1 MTFLLCKT
9 KKMLKL
15 KTLGINFKSCYKV
28 IMLKKILS
36 FLLIISFFVPV
47 SLAEQEIRL
56 ENPDEHKINYDEQVH
71 TLKGSLFINDTEQAQ
86 IVVNKQQQS
95 DVEDLENLW
104 NATVDSNPLIKFCL
118 KKLAI
123 PEEQRR
129 IHSSLMAKSVSAL
142 LSGAAM
148 LPSFM
153 GMHYSVQSASFAA
166 ARLANNWINR
176 DNYKKLQDV
185 PLTDTEAIE
194 LAALI
199 EDLQDEIVITYY
211 NYKGALMRLKD
222 CRAQLL
228 LYNKN
233 YNEALK
239 KNDSLEI
246 SVASAQWEEQLV
258 EEYKIKQD
266 VKKYHL
272 MLERL
277 AGKETTENLNVA
289 QYSLKT
295 QNVDLND
302 INFKK
307 REKRS

>member
-1 MTFLLCKT
+1 MF
-9 KKMLKL
+9 KKF
-15 KTLGINFKSCYKV
+15 ISC
-28 IMLKKILS
+28 
-36 FLLIISFFVPV
+36 LIIFNSFVPYV
-47 SLAEQEIRL
+47 FAAQDIKL
-56 ENPDEHKINYDEQVH
+56 ENAVEHKINYDEQVH
-71 TLKGSLFINDTEQAQ
+71 TLKGSLFVNDTEQAQ
-86 IVVNKQQQS
+86 IIVNKQQQS

-129 IHSSLMAKSVSAL
+129 VHSSLMAKSVSAL

-153 GMHYSVQSASFAA
+153 GMHYSIQSASFAA

-239 KNDSLEI
+239 NNDSLEI
-246 SVASAQWEEQLV
+246 SVAAAQWEEQLV

-289 QYSLKT
+289 QYNLKT

-307 REKRS
+307 REIHANVEAFNAKN

>member
-1 MTFLLCKT
+1 
-9 KKMLKL
+9 MLKR
-15 KTLGINFKSCYKV
+15 IISC
-28 IMLKKILS
+28 
-36 FLLIISFFVPV
+36 LLIFNFYAPWCLGV
-47 SLAEQEIRL
+47 QEIKL
-56 ENPDEHKINYDEQVH
+56 ENPEQHKIQYDDQVQ

-86 IVVNKQQQS
+86 IVVNKQQAA

-104 NATVDSNPLIKFCL
+104 NATVDTNPLIKFCL

-129 IHSSLMAKSVSAL
+129 IHSSLMAKSMSAL
-142 LSGAAM
+142 ISGAAM

-153 GMHYSVQSASFAA
+153 GMHYSLQSASFAA
-166 ARLANNWINR
+166 ARLANNWINK

-199 EDLQDEIVITYY
+199 EDLQDEIVVTYY

-233 YNEALK
+233 YNDALK

-258 EEYKIKQD
+258 EEYKIKQE
-266 VKKYHL
+266 VKRYHL

-289 QYSLKT
+289 QYNLKT
-295 QNVDLND
+295 QNVNLDD
-302 INFKK
+302 VNFSKK
-307 REKRS
+307 EIPVNIEAFNAKK

>member
-1 MTFLLCKT
+1 MMFRKIISSVL
-9 KKMLKL
+9 
-15 KTLGINFKSCYKV
+15 IFNFFTQ
-28 IMLKKILS
+28 LS
-36 FLLIISFFVPV
+36 F
-47 SLAEQEIRL
+47 AAQEIKL
-56 ENPDEHKINYDEQVH
+56 ENVDEHKINYGEQVQ
-71 TLKGSLFINDTEQAQ
+71 TLKGSLFINETEQAQ
-86 IVVNKQQQS
+86 IIVNKQQQS

-199 EDLQDEIVITYY
+199 EDLQDEIVVTYY

-246 SVASAQWEEQLV
+246 SVAAAQWEEQLV
-258 EEYKIKQD
+258 EEYRIKQD

-289 QYSLKT
+289 QYNLKT

-307 REKRS
+307 REIPVNIEAFNDKK

>member
-1 MTFLLCKT
+1 MFRK
-9 KKMLKL
+9 
-15 KTLGINFKSCYKV
+15 
-28 IMLKKILS
+28 
-36 FLLIISFFVPV
+36 IISSVLIFNFFTQ
-47 SLAEQEIRL
+47 LTFAAQEIKL
-56 ENPDEHKINYDEQVH
+56 ENVDEHKINYGEQVQ
-71 TLKGSLFINDTEQAQ
+71 TLKGSLFINETEQAQ
-86 IVVNKQQQS
+86 IIVNKQQQS
-95 DVEDLENLW
+95 DIEDLENLW

-199 EDLQDEIVITYY
+199 EDLQDEIVVTYY

-246 SVASAQWEEQLV
+246 SVAAAQWEEQLV
-258 EEYKIKQD
+258 EEYRIKQD

-289 QYSLKT
+289 QYNLKT

-307 REKRS
+307 REIPVNIEAFNDKK

>member
-1 MTFLLCKT
+1 
-9 KKMLKL
+9 MLRKF
-15 KTLGINFKSCYKV
+15 ISC
-28 IMLKKILS
+28 
-36 FLLIISFFVPV
+36 LLIYLFFAPV
-47 SLAEQEIRL
+47 VYAVQEIKPDNL
-56 ENPDEHKINYDEQVH
+56 EEHKIEYDGQVQ

-118 KKLAI
+118 KKLAV
-123 PEEQRR
+123 PEQQRR
-129 IHSSLMAKSVSAL
+129 IHSSLMAKSMSAL
-142 LSGAAM
+142 ISGAAM

-153 GMHYSVQSASFAA
+153 GMHYSLQSASFAA
-166 ARLANNWINR
+166 ARIANNWINK

-258 EEYKIKQD
+258 EEYRIKQD

-289 QYSLKT
+289 QYNLKT

-302 INFKK
+302 VNFSK
-307 REKRS
+307 REIPVNVEAFNAKK

>member
-1 MTFLLCKT
+1 M
-9 KKMLKL
+9 
-15 KTLGINFKSCYKV
+15 V
-28 IMLKKILS
+28 KKIICCL
-36 FLLIISFFVPV
+36 FIFVFFAPFVFG
-47 SLAEQEIRL
+47 AQEIKL
-56 ENPDEHKINYDEQVH
+56 ENADEHKINYDEQVH

-86 IVVNKQQQS
+86 IIVDKQQQS

-129 IHSSLMAKSVSAL
+129 IHSSLLSKSVSAL

-153 GMHYSVQSASFAA
+153 GMHYSIQSASFAA
-166 ARLANNWINR
+166 ARLANNWINK

-233 YNEALK
+233 YNDALK

-246 SVASAQWEEQLV
+246 SVAAAQWEEQLV

-289 QYSLKT
+289 QYNLKT

-302 INFKK
+302 VNFKK
-307 REKRS
+307 REIPVNIEAFNAKK

>member
-1 MTFLLCKT
+1 M
-9 KKMLKL
+9 
-15 KTLGINFKSCYKV
+15 Y
-28 IMLKKILS
+28 KKIFS
-36 FLLIISFFVPV
+36 CLLVFSCLT
-47 SLAEQEIRL
+47 SLTALADEIKL
-56 ENPDEHKINYDEQVH
+56 ENVQEHKINYDEQVQ
-71 TLKGSLFINDTEQAQ
+71 TLKGSLFINDSEQAQ
-86 IVVNKQQQS
+86 IIVNKQQDS

-129 IHSSLMAKSVSAL
+129 VHSSLMAKSVSAL

-153 GMHYSVQSASFAA
+153 GMHYSIQSASFAA

-222 CRAQLL
+222 CRSQLL

-246 SVASAQWEEQLV
+246 SVAAAQWEEQLV

-266 VKKYHL
+266 VKKYHI

-289 QYSLKT
+289 QYNLKT

-307 REKRS
+307 REIPANIEAFNAK

>member
-1 MTFLLCKT
+1 M
-9 KKMLKL
+9 
-15 KTLGINFKSCYKV
+15 Y
-28 IMLKKILS
+28 KKIFS
-36 FLLIISFFVPV
+36 CLLVFSCLT
-47 SLAEQEIRL
+47 SLTALADEIKL
-56 ENPDEHKINYDEQVH
+56 ENVQEHKINYDEQVQ
-71 TLKGSLFINDTEQAQ
+71 TLKGSLFINDSEQAQ
-86 IVVNKQQQS
+86 IIVNKQQDS

-129 IHSSLMAKSVSAL
+129 VHSSLMAKSVSAL

-153 GMHYSVQSASFAA
+153 GMHYSIQSASFAA

-222 CRAQLL
+222 CRSQLL

-246 SVASAQWEEQLV
+246 SVAAAQWEEQLV

-289 QYSLKT
+289 QYNLKT

-307 REKRS
+307 REIPANIEAFNAK

>member
-1 MTFLLCKT
+1 MY
-9 KKMLKL
+9 KKF
-15 KTLGINFKSCYKV
+15 ISC
-28 IMLKKILS
+28 
-36 FLLIISFFVPV
+36 LLILNLFTPF
-47 SLAEQEIRL
+47 SLAAQEIKL
-56 ENPDEHKINYDEQVH
+56 ENADEHKINYDEQVQ
-71 TLKGSLFINDTEQAQ
+71 TLKGSLFINETEQAQ
-86 IVVNKQQQS
+86 IVVNKQQES

-104 NATVDSNPLIKFCL
+104 NATVNSNPLIKFCL

-153 GMHYSVQSASFAA
+153 GMHYSIQSASFAA
-166 ARLANNWINR
+166 ARLANNWINK

-222 CRAQLL
+222 CRSQLL

-233 YNEALK
+233 YNEALNN
-239 KNDSLEI
+239 NDSLEL
-246 SVASAQWEEQLV
+246 SVAAAQWEEQLV

-289 QYSLKT
+289 QYNLKT
-295 QNVDLND
+295 QNVDIND
-302 INFKK
+302 LNFKK
-307 REKRS
+307 REIPVNIEAYDVKK

>member
-1 MTFLLCKT
+1 MFRKIISSVL
-9 KKMLKL
+9 
-15 KTLGINFKSCYKV
+15 IFNFFTQ
-28 IMLKKILS
+28 LS
-36 FLLIISFFVPV
+36 F
-47 SLAEQEIRL
+47 AAQEIKL
-56 ENPDEHKINYDEQVH
+56 ENVDEHKINYGEQVQ
-71 TLKGSLFINDTEQAQ
+71 TLKGSLFINETEQAQ
-86 IVVNKQQQS
+86 IIVNKQQQS

-104 NATVDSNPLIKFCL
+104 NATVDSNTLIKFCL

-194 LAALI
+194 LAARI
-199 EDLQDEIVITYY
+199 EDLQDEIVVTYY

-246 SVASAQWEEQLV
+246 SVAAAQWEEQLV
-258 EEYKIKQD
+258 EEYRIKQD

-289 QYSLKT
+289 QYNLKT

-307 REKRS
+307 REIPVNIEAFNDKK

>member
-1 MTFLLCKT
+1 
-9 KKMLKL
+9 
-15 KTLGINFKSCYKV
+15 
-28 IMLKKILS
+28 MLKKVISCFIL
-36 FLLIISFFVPV
+36 FVFFAPGGAKAV
-47 SLAEQEIRL
+47 QEIKL
-56 ENPDEHKINYDEQVH
+56 DNQQEHKIQYDNQVKM
-71 TLKGSLFINDTEQAQ
+71 LKGSLFINDSEQAQ
-86 IVVNKQQQS
+86 IIVNKQQQC

-104 NATVDSNPLIKFCL
+104 NATIDSNPLIKFCL

-129 IHSSLMAKSVSAL
+129 VHSSLMAKSMSAL
-142 LSGAAM
+142 LSGASM

-166 ARLANNWINR
+166 ARLANNWINK

-199 EDLQDEIVITYY
+199 EDLQDEIVVTYY

-239 KNDSLEI
+239 KNDTLEI

-258 EEYKIKQD
+258 EEYKIKQE
-266 VKKYHL
+266 VKRYHL

-277 AGKETTENLNVA
+277 AGKKTTENLNIA
-289 QYSLKT
+289 QYGLKT

-307 REKRS
+307 RQIPADIEALSGKK

>member
-1 MTFLLCKT
+1 MHIKIIT
-9 KKMLKL
+9 
-15 KTLGINFKSCYKV
+15 Y
-28 IMLKKILS
+28 IMLV
-36 FLLIISFFVPV
+36 LLLVNNTA
-47 SLAEQEIRL
+47 LASEIRL
-56 ENPDEHKINYDEQVH
+56 GDQEEHKIQYDEQVR
-71 TLKGSLFINDTEQAQ
+71 TLKGSLFINNNEDAQ
-86 IVVNKQQQS
+86 IIVDKQQKS
-95 DVEDLENLW
+95 DMEDLENLW
-104 NATVDSNPLIKFCL
+104 NATVDTNPLIKFCL

-123 PEEQRR
+123 PEDQRR
-129 IHSSLMAKSVSAL
+129 VHSSFMAKSMSAL
-142 LSGAAM
+142 LSGASM

-153 GMHYSVQSASFAA
+153 GMHYSIQSASFAA
-166 ARLANNWINR
+166 ARLANNLINK

-199 EDLQDEIVITYY
+199 EDLQDEIVVTYY

-233 YNEALK
+233 YSQALA
-239 KNDSLEI
+239 KNDTLEI
-246 SVASAQWEEQLV
+246 SVASAQWEEQLI
-258 EEYKIKQD
+258 EEYRIKQD

-277 AGKETTENLNVA
+277 AGKETTDNLNIA

-307 REKRS
+307 KQIPVNIEAQNAVKKNN

>member
-1 MTFLLCKT
+1 M
-9 KKMLKL
+9 
-15 KTLGINFKSCYKV
+15 V
-28 IMLKKILS
+28 KKIICCL
-36 FLLIISFFVPV
+36 FIFVFFAPFVFG
-47 SLAEQEIRL
+47 AQEIKL
-56 ENPDEHKINYDEQVH
+56 ENADEHKINYDEQVH

-86 IVVNKQQQS
+86 IIVDKQQQS

-129 IHSSLMAKSVSAL
+129 IHSSLLSKSVSAL

-166 ARLANNWINR
+166 ARLANNWINK

-233 YNEALK
+233 YNDALK

-246 SVASAQWEEQLV
+246 SVAAAQWEEQLV

-289 QYSLKT
+289 QYNLKT

-302 INFKK
+302 VNFKK
-307 REKRS
+307 REIPVNIEAFNAKK

>member
-1 MTFLLCKT
+1 MF
-9 KKMLKL
+9 
-15 KTLGINFKSCYKV
+15 
-28 IMLKKILS
+28 KKIIS
-36 FLLIISFFVPV
+36 SVLIFNFFTQ
-47 SLAEQEIRL
+47 LTFAAQEIKL
-56 ENPDEHKINYDEQVH
+56 ENVDEHKINYGEQVQ
-71 TLKGSLFINDTEQAQ
+71 TLKGSLFINETEQAQ
-86 IVVNKQQQS
+86 IIVNKQQQS

-199 EDLQDEIVITYY
+199 EDLQDEIVVTYY

-246 SVASAQWEEQLV
+246 SVAAAQWEEQLV
-258 EEYKIKQD
+258 EEYRIKQD

-289 QYSLKT
+289 QYNLKT

-307 REKRS
+307 REIPVNIEAFNDKK

>member
-1 MTFLLCKT
+1 MY
-9 KKMLKL
+9 KKF
-15 KTLGINFKSCYKV
+15 ISC
-28 IMLKKILS
+28 
-36 FLLIISFFVPV
+36 LLILNLFTPF
-47 SLAEQEIRL
+47 SLAAQEIKL
-56 ENPDEHKINYDEQVH
+56 ENADEHKINYDEQVQ
-71 TLKGSLFINDTEQAQ
+71 TLKGSLFINETEQAQ
-86 IVVNKQQQS
+86 IVVNKQQES

-104 NATVDSNPLIKFCL
+104 NATVNSNPLIKFCL

-153 GMHYSVQSASFAA
+153 GMHYSIQSASFAA
-166 ARLANNWINR
+166 ARLANNWINK

-222 CRAQLL
+222 CRSQLL

-239 KNDSLEI
+239 NNDSLEI
-246 SVASAQWEEQLV
+246 SVAAAQWEEQLV

-289 QYSLKT
+289 QYNLKT
-295 QNVDLND
+295 QNVDIND
-302 INFKK
+302 LNFKK
-307 REKRS
+307 REIPVNIEAYDVKK

>member
-1 MTFLLCKT
+1 MFRK
-9 KKMLKL
+9 
-15 KTLGINFKSCYKV
+15 
-28 IMLKKILS
+28 
-36 FLLIISFFVPV
+36 IISSVLIFNFFTQ
-47 SLAEQEIRL
+47 LTFAAQEIKL
-56 ENPDEHKINYDEQVH
+56 ENVDEHKINYGEQVQ
-71 TLKGSLFINDTEQAQ
+71 TLKGSLFINETEQAQ
-86 IVVNKQQQS
+86 IIVNKQQQS

-199 EDLQDEIVITYY
+199 EDLQDEIVVTYY

-246 SVASAQWEEQLV
+246 SVAAAQWEEQLV
-258 EEYKIKQD
+258 EEYRIKQD

-289 QYSLKT
+289 QYNLKT

-307 REKRS
+307 REIPVNIEAFNDKK

>member
-1 MTFLLCKT
+1 MFKKTFSIFL
-9 KKMLKL
+9 
-15 KTLGINFKSCYKV
+15 INLFFITASC
-28 IMLKKILS
+28 S
-36 FLLIISFFVPV
+36 
-47 SLAEQEIRL
+47 ATEIKPDNL
-56 ENPDEHKINYDEQVH
+56 EEHKIQYDEQVQ
-71 TLKGSLFINDTEQAQ
+71 TLKGSLFINDTEEAQ
-86 IVVNKQQQS
+86 MVVNRQQQS
-95 DVEDLENLW
+95 DIEDLENLW
-104 NATVDSNPLIKFCL
+104 NATVNSNPLIKFCL

-129 IHSSLMAKSVSAL
+129 VHSSLMAKSMSAL
-142 LSGAAM
+142 ISGAAM

-153 GMHYSVQSASFAA
+153 GMHYSIQSASFAA

-176 DNYKKLQDV
+176 DNYKKLKDV

-199 EDLQDEIVITYY
+199 EELQDEIVVTYY

-239 KNDSLEI
+239 KNDTLEI

-258 EEYKIKQD
+258 EEYRIKQD

-295 QNVDLND
+295 QNVDLNN
-302 INFKK
+302 INFSK
-307 REKRS
+307 REIPANIEAFDAKNQ

>member
-1 MTFLLCKT
+1 MFRK
-9 KKMLKL
+9 
-15 KTLGINFKSCYKV
+15 
-28 IMLKKILS
+28 
-36 FLLIISFFVPV
+36 IISSVLIFNFFTQ
-47 SLAEQEIRL
+47 LTFAAQEIKL
-56 ENPDEHKINYDEQVH
+56 ENVDEHKINYGEQVQ
-71 TLKGSLFINDTEQAQ
+71 TLKGSLFINETEQAQ
-86 IVVNKQQQS
+86 IIVNKQQQS

-199 EDLQDEIVITYY
+199 EDLQDEIVVTYY

-246 SVASAQWEEQLV
+246 SVAAAHWEEQLV
-258 EEYKIKQD
+258 EEYRIKQD

-289 QYSLKT
+289 QYNLKT

-307 REKRS
+307 REIPVNIEAFNEKK

>member
-1 MTFLLCKT
+1 M
-9 KKMLKL
+9 
-15 KTLGINFKSCYKV
+15 Y
-28 IMLKKILS
+28 KKIFS
-36 FLLIISFFVPV
+36 CLLVFSCLT
-47 SLAEQEIRL
+47 SLTALADEIKL
-56 ENPDEHKINYDEQVH
+56 ENIQEHKINYDEQVQ
-71 TLKGSLFINDTEQAQ
+71 TLKGSLFINDSEQAQ
-86 IVVNKQQQS
+86 IIVNKQQDS

-129 IHSSLMAKSVSAL
+129 VHSSLMAKSVSAL

-153 GMHYSVQSASFAA
+153 GMHYSIQSASFAA

-222 CRAQLL
+222 CRSQLL

-246 SVASAQWEEQLV
+246 SVAAAQWEEQLV

-289 QYSLKT
+289 QYNLKT

-307 REKRS
+307 REIPANIEAFNAK

>member
-1 MTFLLCKT
+1 MFR
-9 KKMLKL
+9 
-15 KTLGINFKSCYKV
+15 KV
-28 IMLKKILS
+28 IS
-36 FLLIISFFVPV
+36 SVLIFNFFTQ
-47 SLAEQEIRL
+47 LTFAAQEIKL
-56 ENPDEHKINYDEQVH
+56 ENVDEHKINYGEQVQ
-71 TLKGSLFINDTEQAQ
+71 TLKGSLFINETEQAQ
-86 IVVNKQQQS
+86 IIVNKQQQS

-246 SVASAQWEEQLV
+246 SVAAAQWEEQLV
-258 EEYKIKQD
+258 EEYRIKQD

-289 QYSLKT
+289 QYNLKT

-307 REKRS
+307 REIPANIEAFNDKK

>member
-1 MTFLLCKT
+1 MFRKIISSVL
-9 KKMLKL
+9 
-15 KTLGINFKSCYKV
+15 IFNFFTQ
-28 IMLKKILS
+28 LS
-36 FLLIISFFVPV
+36 F
-47 SLAEQEIRL
+47 AAQEIKL
-56 ENPDEHKINYDEQVH
+56 ENVDEHKINYGEQVQ
-71 TLKGSLFINDTEQAQ
+71 TLKGSLFINETEQAQ
-86 IVVNKQQQS
+86 IIVNKQQQS

-199 EDLQDEIVITYY
+199 EDLQDEIVVTYY

-246 SVASAQWEEQLV
+246 SVAAAQWEEQLV
-258 EEYKIKQD
+258 EEYRIKQD

-289 QYSLKT
+289 QYNLKT

-307 REKRS
+307 REIPVNIEAFNDKK

>member
-1 MTFLLCKT
+1 
-9 KKMLKL
+9 
-15 KTLGINFKSCYKV
+15 
-28 IMLKKILS
+28 
-36 FLLIISFFVPV
+36 
-47 SLAEQEIRL
+47 
-56 ENPDEHKINYDEQVH
+56 
-71 TLKGSLFINDTEQAQ
+71 
-86 IVVNKQQQS
+86 
-95 DVEDLENLW
+95 
-104 NATVDSNPLIKFCL
+104 
-118 KKLAI
+118 
-123 PEEQRR
+123 
-129 IHSSLMAKSVSAL
+129 MAKSMSAL
-142 LSGAAM
+142 ISGAAM

-153 GMHYSVQSASFAA
+153 GMHYTLQSASFAA
-166 ARLANNWINR
+166 ARLANNWINK

-199 EDLQDEIVITYY
+199 EDLQDEIVVTYY

-246 SVASAQWEEQLV
+246 SVASAQWEEQLI

-289 QYSLKT
+289 QYNLKT
-295 QNVDLND
+295 QNIDIND
-302 INFKK
+302 INFSKK
-307 REKRS
+307 EIPVNIEAYNVKKH

>member
-1 MTFLLCKT
+1 
-9 KKMLKL
+9 
-15 KTLGINFKSCYKV
+15 
-28 IMLKKILS
+28 MLKKLIS
-36 FLLIISFFVPV
+36 CLIIMNLCAPY
-47 SLAEQEIRL
+47 SLCAEEIKL
-56 ENPDEHKINYDEQVH
+56 ENAQEHKIQYGEQVQ

-86 IVVNKQQQS
+86 IVVNKQQES

-129 IHSSLMAKSVSAL
+129 IHSSLMAKSMSAL
-142 LSGAAM
+142 ISGAAM

-153 GMHYSVQSASFAA
+153 GMHYSLQSASFAA

-295 QNVDLND
+295 QNVNLND
-302 INFKK
+302 INFSKK
-307 REKRS
+307 EIPVNIEAYNAKK

>member
-1 MTFLLCKT
+1 
-9 KKMLKL
+9 
-15 KTLGINFKSCYKV
+15 
-28 IMLKKILS
+28 MLKKIIS
-36 FLLIISFFVPV
+36 CLLIINACMPLCMAV
-47 SLAEQEIRL
+47 EEIK
-56 ENPDEHKINYDEQVH
+56 PDNLQEHKIEYDEQVK

-86 IVVNKQQQS
+86 IIVNKQQQS
-95 DVEDLENLW
+95 DIEDLENLW
-104 NATVDSNPLIKFCL
+104 NATVDTNPLIKFCL

-129 IHSSLMAKSVSAL
+129 IHSSLMAKSMSAL
-142 LSGAAM
+142 INGAAM

-153 GMHYSVQSASFAA
+153 GMHYTLQSASFAA
-166 ARLANNWINR
+166 ARLANNWINK

-199 EDLQDEIVITYY
+199 EDLQDEIVVTYY

-246 SVASAQWEEQLV
+246 SVASAQWEEQLI

-289 QYSLKT
+289 QYNLKT
-295 QNVDLND
+295 QNIDIND
-302 INFKK
+302 INFSKK
-307 REKRS
+307 EIPVNIEAYNVKKH

>member
-1 MTFLLCKT
+1 MFRKIISSVL
-9 KKMLKL
+9 
-15 KTLGINFKSCYKV
+15 IFNFFTQ
-28 IMLKKILS
+28 LS
-36 FLLIISFFVPV
+36 F
-47 SLAEQEIRL
+47 AAQEIKL
-56 ENPDEHKINYDEQVH
+56 ENVDEHKINYGEQVQ
-71 TLKGSLFINDTEQAQ
+71 TLKGSLFINETEQAQ

-199 EDLQDEIVITYY
+199 EDLQDEIVVTYY

-246 SVASAQWEEQLV
+246 SVAAAQWEEQLV
-258 EEYKIKQD
+258 EEYRIKQD

-289 QYSLKT
+289 QYNLKT

-307 REKRS
+307 REIPVNIEAFNDKK

>member
-1 MTFLLCKT
+1 
-9 KKMLKL
+9 
-15 KTLGINFKSCYKV
+15 
-28 IMLKKILS
+28 MLKKIIS
-36 FLLIISFFVPV
+36 CLLIYSFFAPV
-47 SLAEQEIRL
+47 CIAVQEIKPDNL
-56 ENPDEHKINYDEQVH
+56 EEHKIEYDGQVQ
-71 TLKGSLFINDTEQAQ
+71 TLKGSLFINDTEEAQ

-118 KKLAI
+118 KKLAV

-129 IHSSLMAKSVSAL
+129 IHSSLMAKSMSAL
-142 LSGAAM
+142 ISGAAM

-153 GMHYSVQSASFAA
+153 GMHYSLQSASFAA
-166 ARLANNWINR
+166 ARIANNWINK

-289 QYSLKT
+289 QYNLKT
-295 QNVDLND
+295 QNVNLDD
-302 INFKK
+302 VNFSK
-307 REKRS
+307 REIPVNIEAFNAKK

>member
-1 MTFLLCKT
+1 M
-9 KKMLKL
+9 
-15 KTLGINFKSCYKV
+15 V
-28 IMLKKILS
+28 KKIICCL
-36 FLLIISFFVPV
+36 FIFVFFAPFVFG
-47 SLAEQEIRL
+47 AQEIKL
-56 ENPDEHKINYDEQVH
+56 ENADEHKINYDEQVH

-86 IVVNKQQQS
+86 IIVDKQQQS

-129 IHSSLMAKSVSAL
+129 IHSSLLSKSVSAL

-166 ARLANNWINR
+166 ARLANNWINK

-233 YNEALK
+233 YNDALK

-246 SVASAQWEEQLV
+246 SVAAAQWEEQLV
-258 EEYKIKQD
+258 EEYTIKQD

-289 QYSLKT
+289 QYNLKT

-302 INFKK
+302 VNFKK
-307 REKRS
+307 REIPVNIEAFNAKK

>member
-1 MTFLLCKT
+1 
-9 KKMLKL
+9 MLRKF
-15 KTLGINFKSCYKV
+15 ISC
-28 IMLKKILS
+28 
-36 FLLIISFFVPV
+36 LLIYLFFAPV
-47 SLAEQEIRL
+47 GYAVQEIKPDNL
-56 ENPDEHKINYDEQVH
+56 EEHKIEYDGQVQ

-118 KKLAI
+118 KKLAV
-123 PEEQRR
+123 PEQQRR
-129 IHSSLMAKSVSAL
+129 IHSSLMAKSMSAL
-142 LSGAAM
+142 ISGAAM

-153 GMHYSVQSASFAA
+153 GMHYSLQSASFAA
-166 ARLANNWINR
+166 ARIANNWINK

-258 EEYKIKQD
+258 EEYRIKQD

-277 AGKETTENLNVA
+277 AGKETTENLHVA
-289 QYSLKT
+289 QYNLKT

-302 INFKK
+302 VNFSK
-307 REKRS
+307 REIPVNVEAFNAKK

>member
-1 MTFLLCKT
+1 MF
-9 KKMLKL
+9 KKF
-15 KTLGINFKSCYKV
+15 ISC
-28 IMLKKILS
+28 
-36 FLLIISFFVPV
+36 LLILNLFTPF
-47 SLAEQEIRL
+47 SLAAQEIKL
-56 ENPDEHKINYDEQVH
+56 ENADEHKINYDEQVQ
-71 TLKGSLFINDTEQAQ
+71 TLKGSLFINETEQAQ
-86 IVVNKQQQS
+86 IVVNKQQES

-104 NATVDSNPLIKFCL
+104 NATVNSNPLIKFCL

-153 GMHYSVQSASFAA
+153 GMHYSIQSASFAA
-166 ARLANNWINR
+166 ARLANNWINK

-222 CRAQLL
+222 CRSQLL

-239 KNDSLEI
+239 NNDSLEI
-246 SVASAQWEEQLV
+246 SVAAAQWEEQLV

-289 QYSLKT
+289 QYNLKT
-295 QNVDLND
+295 QNVDIND
-302 INFKK
+302 LNFKK
-307 REKRS
+307 REIPVNIEAYDVKK

>member
-1 MTFLLCKT
+1 MF
-9 KKMLKL
+9 KKF
-15 KTLGINFKSCYKV
+15 ISC
-28 IMLKKILS
+28 
-36 FLLIISFFVPV
+36 LIIFNSFV
-47 SLAEQEIRL
+47 SYVFAAQDIKL
-56 ENPDEHKINYDEQVH
+56 ENAVEHKINYDEQVH
-71 TLKGSLFINDTEQAQ
+71 TLKGSLFVNDTEQAQ
-86 IVVNKQQQS
+86 IIVNKQQQS

-129 IHSSLMAKSVSAL
+129 VHSSLMAKSVSAL

-153 GMHYSVQSASFAA
+153 GMHYSIQSASFAA

-239 KNDSLEI
+239 NNDSLEI
-246 SVASAQWEEQLV
+246 SVAAAQWEEQLV

-289 QYSLKT
+289 QYNLKT

-307 REKRS
+307 REIHANVEAFNAKN

>member
-1 MTFLLCKT
+1 MF
-9 KKMLKL
+9 
-15 KTLGINFKSCYKV
+15 
-28 IMLKKILS
+28 KKIISSVLIFNFFTQLS
-36 FLLIISFFVPV
+36 F
-47 SLAEQEIRL
+47 AAQEIKL
-56 ENPDEHKINYDEQVH
+56 ENVDEHKINYGEQVQ
-71 TLKGSLFINDTEQAQ
+71 TLKGSLFINETEQAQ
-86 IVVNKQQQS
+86 IIVNKQQQS

-199 EDLQDEIVITYY
+199 EDLQDEIVVTYY

-246 SVASAQWEEQLV
+246 SVAAAQWEEQLV
-258 EEYKIKQD
+258 EEYRIKQD

-289 QYSLKT
+289 QYNLKT

-307 REKRS
+307 REIPVNIEAFNDKK

>member
-1 MTFLLCKT
+1 MY
-9 KKMLKL
+9 KKF
-15 KTLGINFKSCYKV
+15 ISC
-28 IMLKKILS
+28 
-36 FLLIISFFVPV
+36 LLIFTPF
-47 SLAEQEIRL
+47 SLAAQEIKL
-56 ENPDEHKINYDEQVH
+56 ENADEHKINYDEQVQ
-71 TLKGSLFINDTEQAQ
+71 TLKGSLFINETEQAQ
-86 IVVNKQQQS
+86 IVVNKQQES

-104 NATVDSNPLIKFCL
+104 NATVNSNPLIKFCL

-153 GMHYSVQSASFAA
+153 GMHYSIQSASFAA
-166 ARLANNWINR
+166 ARLANNWINK

-222 CRAQLL
+222 CRSQLL

-239 KNDSLEI
+239 NNDSLEI
-246 SVASAQWEEQLV
+246 SVAAAQWEEQLV

-289 QYSLKT
+289 QYNLKT
-295 QNVDLND
+295 QNVDIND
-302 INFKK
+302 LNFKK
-307 REKRS
+307 REIPVNIEAYDVKK

>member
-1 MTFLLCKT
+1 
-9 KKMLKL
+9 MLKR
-15 KTLGINFKSCYKV
+15 IISC
-28 IMLKKILS
+28 
-36 FLLIISFFVPV
+36 LLIFNFYASWCLGV
-47 SLAEQEIRL
+47 QEIKL
-56 ENPDEHKINYDEQVH
+56 ENPEQHKIQYDDQVQ

-86 IVVNKQQQS
+86 IVVNKQQAA

-104 NATVDSNPLIKFCL
+104 NATVDTNPLIKFCL

-129 IHSSLMAKSVSAL
+129 IHSSLMAKSMSAL
-142 LSGAAM
+142 ISGAAM

-153 GMHYSVQSASFAA
+153 GMHYSLQSASFAA
-166 ARLANNWINR
+166 ARLANNWINK

-199 EDLQDEIVITYY
+199 EDLQDEIVVTYY

-233 YNEALK
+233 YNDALK

-258 EEYKIKQD
+258 EEYKIKQE
-266 VKKYHL
+266 VKRYHL

-289 QYSLKT
+289 QYNLKT
-295 QNVDLND
+295 QNVNLDD
-302 INFKK
+302 VNFSKK
-307 REKRS
+307 EIPVNIEAFNAKK

>member
-1 MTFLLCKT
+1 MFRK
-9 KKMLKL
+9 
-15 KTLGINFKSCYKV
+15 
-28 IMLKKILS
+28 
-36 FLLIISFFVPV
+36 IISSVLIFNFFTQ
-47 SLAEQEIRL
+47 LTFAAQEIKL
-56 ENPDEHKINYDEQVH
+56 ENVDEHKINYGEQVQ
-71 TLKGSLFINDTEQAQ
+71 TLKGSLFINETEQAQ
-86 IVVNKQQQS
+86 IIVNKQQQS

-246 SVASAQWEEQLV
+246 SVAAAQWEEQLV
-258 EEYKIKQD
+258 EEYRIKQD

-277 AGKETTENLNVA
+277 AGKETIENLNVA
-289 QYSLKT
+289 QYNLKT

-307 REKRS
+307 REIPVNIEAFNDKK